1 MEIILVGMRFFC
13 NSFAFIAHGSIFC
26 LLISAN
32 PYHVLKNLNFA
43 KLESEIAR
51 IRDLKLSLQTKILTI
66 LLIIFSA
73 MIVAVISINYT
84 NEKKFVETIVRN
96 QAHEAVDQYFDSVNT
111 LMISGAMEQREILR
125 SKTLQRKDIV
135 EARIFRSE
143 AVKQL
148 FGPGLAHE
156 SALNDIEKKAIE
168 GIPYEAITHD
178 KDKRILTVITPF
190 RASSNFRGTN
200 CIECH
205 QTKEGEVLG
214 AVKISYSLVN
224 LDRQIYEKAVFSGKI
239 MAALFIGALILI
251 AILLRSLILSPIKY
265 ISQLLKDIS
274 QNFDLTIRANKIKSK
289 DEIGEMSNS
298 FNIMIGKFHKAMI
311 EVSETSQILI
321 QGSDKVRDL
330 SRLTETNLIE
340 QQDETNKVA
349 SAVTELNSTSKN
361 VASNTTDTQSAIENA
376 NSETSLGNDK
386 ALLAREKIEQLASK
400 IEYVT
405 KQIEDL
411 ETQSTRINEVISLI
425 NDITLKT
432 KLLSFNASVEASRAG
447 EQGKGF
453 TVVAQEIGNLANE
466 TKKSTEQITNI
477 TNALLSTIA
486 ESVKIMRETRT
497 VAEDGR
503 SFVGDSSRSLE
514 QIAEEVAKVHTMAA
528 SISNS
533 SREQSIAADSIDHN
547 LQSIM
552 NLTESSVQSAEEMK
566 KIGDE
571 LNAVAAKLNTLIG
584 HFRI

>member
-1 MEIILVGMRFFC
+1 MIL
-13 NSFAFIAHGSIFC
+13 
-26 LLISAN
+26 
-32 PYHVLKNLNFA
+32 
-43 KLESEIAR
+43 
-51 IRDLKLSLQTKILTI
+51 
-66 LLIIFSA
+66 
-73 MIVAVISINYT
+73 AVITINYT
-84 NEKKFVETIVRN
+84 NEKKFVESIVRN
-96 QAHEAVDQYFDSVNT
+96 QAHEAVEQYFDSVNT

-125 SKTLQRKDIV
+125 SKTLQRKDLV

-143 AVKQL
+143 AVKKL
-148 FGPGLAHE
+148 FGPGLDHE
-156 SALNDIEKKAIE
+156 SPKDEIEKKALE
-168 GIPYEAITHD
+168 GIPYEAITQD

-190 RASSNFRGTN
+190 RSSSNFRGTN

-224 LDRQIYEKAVFSGKI
+224 LDKQIYEKAVFSAKI
-239 MAALFIGALILI
+239 MAGLFVGSLILI

-265 ISQLLKDIS
+265 LSHLLKEIS
-274 QNFDLTIRANKIKSK
+274 QNFDLTLRANKIKSK
-289 DEIGEMSNS
+289 DEIGEMSDS
-298 FNIMIGKFHKAMI
+298 FNTMIGKFHNAMV
-311 EVSETSQILI
+311 EVNETCQTLI
-321 QGSDKVRDL
+321 QGSNKVSDL
-330 SRLTETNLIE
+330 SRLTETNLID

-361 VASNTTDTQSAIENA
+361 VASNTTETQNAIETA
-376 NSETSLGNDK
+376 NSETSSGNDK
-386 ALLAREKIEQLASK
+386 ALLAREKIEQLATK
-400 IEYVT
+400 IDFVT
-405 KQIEDL
+405 GQIEKL
-411 ETQSTRINEVISLI
+411 ETQSSQINNVITLI

-453 TVVAQEIGNLANE
+453 IVVAQEIGNLASE

-477 TNALLSTIA
+477 TNALLSIIA
-486 ESVKIMRETRT
+486 ESVKIMRETRK

-503 SFVGDSSRSLE
+503 SFVGESSRSLE
-514 QIAEEVAKVHTMAA
+514 QIAEEVAKVNTMAA

-533 SREQSIAADSIDHN
+533 AREQSMAADSIDHN

-566 KIGDE
+566 KVGDE
-571 LNAVAAKLNTLIG
+571 LNAVATKLSELIG